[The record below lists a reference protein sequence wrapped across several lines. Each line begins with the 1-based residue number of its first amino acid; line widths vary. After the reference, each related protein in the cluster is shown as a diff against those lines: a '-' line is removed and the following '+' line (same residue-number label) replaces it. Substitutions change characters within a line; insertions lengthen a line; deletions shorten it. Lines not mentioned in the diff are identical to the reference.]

1 MDNYAIMRQDAVDR
15 FLTYEVENL
24 LKNPGVSLWE
34 KGVKTTF
41 FSLPVH
47 LDHTV
52 GSILLIDGEKEIECD
67 FSPTLSI
74 LDYVCDRKTSAIA
87 ANAFCPVGSLP
98 GVFVGGSGLVMKNG
112 TLEERIEKDPEGFR
126 RACESLGG
134 EKTGAGDMGYRLPVF
149 PDLCMELKFYFA
161 DEDFPPQ
168 LTFLWDKN
176 ILQFVRY
183 ETVYYIAGCL
193 CRLLKERMKKPSP

>member
-1 MDNYAIMRQDAVDR
+1 MDR

-24 LKNPGVSLWE
+24 LKNPGVTLWE
-34 KGVKTTF
+34 KGVQTTF

-47 LDHTV
+47 LDRTT
-52 GSILLIDGEKEIECD
+52 GSIVLIDGEKEIECD

-74 LDYVCDRKTSAIA
+74 LDYVCDRITSAFA
-87 ANAFCPVGSLP
+87 ANVFCPGTSLP
-98 GVFVGGSGLVMKNG
+98 GAFVGGSGLVMKNG
-112 TLEERIEKDPEGFR
+112 ALEERIEKDPAAFQK
-126 RACESLGG
+126 ACESLGG
-134 EKTGAGDMGYRLPVF
+134 VATGAGDMGYRLHFF

-193 CRLLKERMKKPSP
+193 TRELRSLMDYG

>member
-1 MDNYAIMRQDAVDR
+1 MDNYAVMRQDAVDR

-24 LKNPGVSLWE
+24 LKNPGVSSWE
-34 KGVKTTF
+34 KGVQTTF

-47 LDHTV
+47 LDRTT
-52 GSILLIDGEKEIECD
+52 GSIVLIDGEKEIECD

-74 LDYVCDRKTSAIA
+74 LDYVCDRKPSAIA
-87 ANAFCPVGSLP
+87 ANVFCPVTSLP

-112 TLEERIEKDPEGFR
+112 ALGQRIQQDPAAFQK
-126 RACESLGG
+126 ACESLGG
-134 EKTGAGDMGYRLPVF
+134 VATGAGDMGYRLHIF

-183 ETVYYIAGCL
+183 ETVYYIAGYL
-193 CRLLKERMKKPSP
+193 TRELRSLMDNG

>member
-1 MDNYAIMRQDAVDR
+1 
-15 FLTYEVENL
+15 
-24 LKNPGVSLWE
+24 
-34 KGVKTTF
+34 
-41 FSLPVH
+41 
-47 LDHTV
+47 
-52 GSILLIDGEKEIECD
+52 
-67 FSPTLSI
+67 
-74 LDYVCDRKTSAIA
+74 
-87 ANAFCPVGSLP
+87 
-98 GVFVGGSGLVMKNG
+98 MKNG

-134 EKTGAGDMGYRLPVF
+134 EKTGAGDMGYRLHIF

-193 CRLLKERMKKPSP
+193 CRLLKERMS

>member
-1 MDNYAIMRQDAVDR
+1 MDNYAVMRQDAVDR

-24 LKNPGVSLWE
+24 LKNPGVTSWE
-34 KGVKTTF
+34 KGVQTTF

-47 LDHTV
+47 LDRTEGRIV
-52 GSILLIDGEKEIECD
+52 LIDGEKEIECD

-87 ANAFCPVGSLP
+87 ANVFCPVTSLP

-112 TLEERIEKDPEGFR
+112 ALEERIEKDPAAFQK
-126 RACESLGG
+126 ACESLGG
-134 EKTGAGDMGYRLPVF
+134 VATGAGDMGYRLHIF

-161 DEDFPPQ
+161 DEDWPNGGS
-168 LTFLWDKN
+168 TKVWDYVCAKHG
-176 ILQFVRY
+176 V
-183 ETVYYIAGCL
+183 
-193 CRLLKERMKKPSP
+193 KKKS